1 MHEVF
6 VPFWRLR
13 QHTVAEEAVRE
24 GSRRRRTDAPWPLSP
39 EIVAR
44 LRDLLSAEGLD
55 PARPILVA
63 EPPDRDG
70 FVLSQE

>member
-1 MHEVF
+1 MSQVF

-13 QHTVAEEAVRE
+13 QHAVAEEAVRE
-24 GSRRRRTDAPWPLSP
+24 GSRRRRTDRPWPLPP
-39 EIVAR
+39 EVAER
-44 LRDLLSAEGLD
+44 LHALLSAEGFD

-70 FVLSQE
+70 FELSQD